1 MRFISETLIRLYS
14 WAAEETAQTLTEYA
28 LILTMA
34 SIAALSLLLFMGP
47 QIAALSARVTEILRT
62 A

>member
-1 MRFISETLIRLYS
+1 MRFISETLIRFYS
-14 WAAEETAQTLTEYA
+14 WATEETAQTLTEYA